1 MRLRSGAALLEWAGV
16 DRPYRIS
23 VLFLLGVLVLTEW
36 LGLGTMLLAI
46 LFSFFIISKLD
57 FMKPRGKWIA
67 VVTYLV
73 LVAALAYAAASLVQ
87 ATVAALPAIAEKALP
102 KIVEWASEHR
112 LHLPFTNLDEL
123 KDHALDLVRS
133 EAGNIGRFADFA
145 KGATVEF
152 IYLTLGCMVA
162 IGIFLNPQVAL
173 AESHPS
179 KRNLYSACVEEITSR
194 FKTFYKSFE
203 ITMNAQIIV
212 SLVNTGLTGIFM
224 VCLGLPHLTVALGIT
239 FVTGLVP
246 VVGNFISSLVLVAIG
261 FVVSS
266 TDGLIALAFV
276 AGLHYVGFVISGKI
290 IGAKIE
296 SPLWLTIVALV
307 VGESLMGIAG
317 VVLAP
322 VVLHYVRVET
332 SRLPVKHRNE

>member
-1 MRLRSGAALLEWAGV
+1 
-16 DRPYRIS
+16 
-23 VLFLLGVLVLTEW
+23 
-36 LGLGTMLLAI
+36 
-46 LFSFFIISKLD
+46 
-57 FMKPRGKWIA
+57 
-67 VVTYLV
+67 
-73 LVAALAYAAASLVQ
+73 
-87 ATVAALPAIAEKALP
+87 
-102 KIVEWASEHR
+102 
-112 LHLPFTNLDEL
+112 
-123 KDHALDLVRS
+123 
-133 EAGNIGRFADFA
+133 
-145 KGATVEF
+145 
-152 IYLTLGCMVA
+152 
-162 IGIFLNPQVAL
+162 
-173 AESHPS
+173 
-179 KRNLYSACVEEITSR
+179 
-194 FKTFYKSFE
+194 
-203 ITMNAQIIV
+203 
-212 SLVNTGLTGIFM
+212 
-224 VCLGLPHLTVALGIT
+224 LPHLTVALGIT